1 MSMKKYAMMLGL
13 GAGMLVA
20 SQVAMAQA
28 DYPVANMPKECQ
40 ELARKGF
47 KIMNEVVTRTGTAAT
62 TPRPGSSP
70 APRKYGEAGNDKWF
84 IDSFPAHPKGGCR
97 VCGVSIG
104 VKGTVGTSSL
114 NNDSITVVGS
124 NTAAPQIS
132 LTGTPHFDAAVHKKL
147 GGFSPLPAGPYS
159 QSFQIGGADYNAW
172 YMNALVPWIDVM
184 VQDDSSV
191 GMIEVRYFYY

>member
-1 MSMKKYAMMLGL
+1 MKRYIKMLAL
-13 GAGMLVA
+13 SASMLVA

-47 KIMNEVVTRTGTAAT
+47 RVMNEVITRTGTAAT
-62 TPRPGSSP
+62 TPRPGSYA

-104 VKGTVGTSSL
+104 VKGTVSNTSL
-114 NNDSITVVGS
+114 NNDSITIVGS
-124 NTAAPQIS
+124 NTAASQIS
-132 LTGTPHFDAAVHKKL
+132 LTPTPHFDAAVHKKL
-147 GGFSPLPAGPYS
+147 GGAGPLAAGPYS
-159 QSFQIGGADYNAW
+159 QGFQIGGHDYNDW

-191 GMIEVRYFYY
+191 SMIEVRYFYY